1 MKTTKMILMSVS
13 VIMIIT
19 TNMFGDEYANIY
31 PEKII
36 QQQPRMIQQQKQ
48 QRCRLPA
55 NQCLNQRV
63 NQQRYNNRNRYA
75 RYAKE
80 THKTLNKTI
89 VDLADR
95 LFSSS
100 RIRNTNMSD
109 IAITSFVDLDKF
121 NKTTHFGRTISE
133 SFFDELFVRGFNV
146 TDFRGQ
152 GGISVKPSGEFF
164 ITRKI
169 DNLKHEIPNTYILVG
184 TYTRIENSILI
195 NVRIMDNYTGKIVST
210 ASSIYKAD
218 YCKLNDNICQEKYLP
233 NKIKLKRKIKIIP

>member
-1 MKTTKMILMSVS
+1 MIGFIKTMSIIGIVTFTLSGCIVVPKTVAPTQNVTKSHLYATIQDIADQLRNNQRFTTKDTGT
-13 VIMIIT
+13 IT
-19 TNMFGDEYANIY
+19 LTTFVE
-31 PEKII
+31 
-36 QQQPRMIQQQKQ
+36 
-48 QRCRLPA
+48 
-55 NQCLNQRV
+55 
-63 NQQRYNNRNRYA
+63 
-75 RYAKE
+75 
-80 THKTLNKTI
+80 LNKFTQTSSFGRI
-89 VDLADR
+89 LSET
-95 LFSSS
+95 LFS
-100 RIRNTNMSD
+100 
-109 IAITSFVDLDKF
+109 
-121 NKTTHFGRTISE
+121 
-133 SFFDELFVRGFNV
+133 ELFIRGFNV